1 MLQSSQNLV
10 FNKLLAGLPQEEY
23 ERLLPNLE
31 TISLRLK
38 QMLYQPYEPI
48 KYVYFPNSGV
58 ISLLNVM
65 EDGGAIEVATIGN
78 EGMVGIP
85 ILLGAD
91 QVPAETFVQVPG
103 EALRMTV
110 GVFKREVTPGSPL
123 HTLLLR
129 YTQTLINQ
137 IAQSA
142 ACNRLHTLE
151 ERACRWLL
159 LTQDR
164 VDSDEFP
171 MTQEFLSHM
180 LGVRRASVSEVA
192 TMLQKAG
199 LISYHRG
206 KITILDRKGLESA
219 SCECYQIVK
228 QEYIRLLS

>member
-10 FNKLLAGLPQEEY
+10 FNKLLAGLPQGEY

-31 TISLRLK
+31 TIPLLLK
-38 QMLYQPYEPI
+38 QILYQPYEPI